1 MRTVQNCVFK
11 RDGTL
16 RAAAGRVE
24 GRELGRRR
32 LAHGAGGEVSKPF
45 FGVAAENAADAPF
58 DGLVLLLLL
67 RGEGGVAFSACKKAR
82 EKAGAVWSTCA
93 KSQGAM

>member
-11 RDGTL
+11 RDGSL
-16 RAAAGRVE
+16 RAAARRVE
-24 GRELGRRR
+24 GRELGWRR

-58 DGLVLLLLL
+58 DGLVLLFLL
-67 RGEGGVAFSACKKAR
+67 RGVAFSACKKAP